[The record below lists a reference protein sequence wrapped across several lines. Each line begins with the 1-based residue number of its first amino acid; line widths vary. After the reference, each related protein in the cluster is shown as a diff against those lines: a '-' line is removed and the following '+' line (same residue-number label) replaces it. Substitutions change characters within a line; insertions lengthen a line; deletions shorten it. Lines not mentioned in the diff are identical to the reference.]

1 MDYILDTQVFIWHAI
16 GDSRLSR
23 RAKQLIE
30 SDAVCWISIASI
42 WEMAIKYKL
51 GNLVFAKPFDE
62 LIQEQIT
69 LYDYKIY
76 PIELRHTFLLSR
88 LEQHHK
94 DPFDRLIIAQS
105 IVDAIPVVS
114 ADSAFDLYPVN
125 RIW

>member
-1 MDYILDTQVFIWHAI
+1 MDYILDTQVFIWHAT
-16 GDSRLSR
+16 GDVKLSN
-23 RAKQLIE
+23 RAKQIIE
-30 SDAVCWISIASI
+30 SDATCWISIASI

-51 GNLVFAKPFDE
+51 GSLLFAKPFDE

-69 LYDYKIY
+69 LYDYNVY
-76 PIELRHTFLLSR
+76 PIELRHTFLLSQ

-105 IVDAIPVVS
+105 IVDNIPVISV
-114 ADSAFDLYPVN
+114 DSAFDLYPVN